1 MDESTARLNIM
12 RGIIMNTTPII
23 LFYINAL
30 FCQQVPRLIDLD
42 QECKT
47 EETDMITDI
56 LPIGGECKIRGE
68 YND

>member
-1 MDESTARLNIM
+1 
-12 RGIIMNTTPII
+12 MNTTPII